1 MPKIEM
7 LTEGDTAPDFES
19 VDQAG
24 KPVRLSN
31 LVGKRNIVLYF
42 YPWDDTPGCTKE
54 ACAFR
59 DDMAALGSL
68 DAEVI
73 GVSTNDAAS
82 HQAFALKY
90 KLPFSLLPDPEKRI
104 GNLYG
109 VPVRGDEA
117 HGDVYKRVTLLIDKK
132 GKIVKVYPTVDV
144 SVHSREIQQVLASL
158 K

>member
-1 MPKIEM
+1 M
-7 LTEGDTAPDFES
+7 LTEGDTAPEFES
-19 VDQAG
+19 VDQTG
-24 KPVRLSN
+24 KLVRLSD
-31 LVGKRNIVLYF
+31 LVGNKNIVLYF

-59 DDMAALGSL
+59 DDMAVLADL

-82 HQAFALKY
+82 HRAFALKY
-90 KLPFSLLPDPEKRI
+90 KLPFPLLPDSEKRI

-109 VPVRGDEA
+109 VPVRADEV
-117 HGDVYKRVTLLIDKK
+117 HGDVYKRVTFLIDKK
-132 GKIVKVYPTVDV
+132 GKIVKAYTTVDV
-144 SVHSREIQQVLASL
+144 SVHSHEIRQLLGSL